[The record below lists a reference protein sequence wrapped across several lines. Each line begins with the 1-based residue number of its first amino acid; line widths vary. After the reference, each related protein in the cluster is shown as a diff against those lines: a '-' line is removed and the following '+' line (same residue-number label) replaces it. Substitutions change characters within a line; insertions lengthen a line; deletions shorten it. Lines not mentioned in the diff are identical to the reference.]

1 MKYSL
6 CFSTNWTPSRKLK
19 GGIIKKYKKQDSGD
33 TLSIKFS
40 NPKFG
45 KSFFFF
51 LILGKVQHR
60 KQAQAIEWCLY
71 CCEFSL

>member
-45 KSFFFF
+45 NSFLFFF
-51 LILGKVQHR
+51 
-60 KQAQAIEWCLY
+60 
-71 CCEFSL
+71 